1 MRVLISGSSGLIG
14 SALVSS
20 LRVDGHDVRVLVR
33 RPAQTA
39 TEVAWKPE
47 RGINGSDDELRAAV
61 SDSDAVVNLA
71 GAGVAEKR
79 WDSAYKAEIMS
90 SRVNATTCLA
100 TALAQVDTPPEV
112 FVSGSAGGYYGD
124 TGPEA
129 VDESGPMGTT
139 FLAQVAAAWE
149 DAAAP
154 AAQAGIRV
162 THPRTGTV
170 ADPHGGAFG
179 RLLPLL
185 RAGAGG
191 PLGSGRQ
198 WWSLISLRDEV
209 AALRHLIATQS
220 ISGPVNFSAP
230 QQATNADLTK
240 ELAKALHRPAVAAA
254 PRFAVRAVLGEFAEE
269 LFLDQRM
276 APAKLLSTGFTFS
289 DATIASIVTGLVQ
302 GS

>member
-14 SALVSS
+14 SSLVAS

-33 RPAQTA
+33 RPAQSPS
-39 TEVAWKPE
+39 EVTWKPE
-47 RGINGSDDELRAAV
+47 RGINGVDDSLRAAV
-61 SDSDAVVNLA
+61 AESDAVVNLA
-71 GAGVAEKR
+71 GAGVADKR

-100 TALAQVDTPPEV
+100 TAIAQVDSKPKA

-124 TGPEA
+124 TGAEA
-129 VDESGPMGTT
+129 VDEAAPAGRT
-139 FLAQVAAAWE
+139 FLAGVASAWE
-149 DAAAP
+149 E
-154 AAQAGIRV
+154 AAQPASDAGVRV

-209 AALRHLIATQS
+209 AALRHLIDNSSVT
-220 ISGPVNFSAP
+220 GPVNFSAP
-230 QQATNADLTK
+230 QQATNGDLTR

-254 PRFAVRAVLGEFAEE
+254 PKFAVKAVLGEFADE
-269 LFLDQRM
+269 LFIDQRM
-276 APAKLLSTGFTFS
+276 APAKLLASGFTFA
-289 DATIASIVTGLVQ
+289 DPTIASIVNGLVQ

>member
-1 MRVLISGSSGLIG
+1 MYVLISGSSGLIG
-14 SALVSS
+14 SSLASS
-20 LRVDGHDVRVLVR
+20 LRVDGHDVHVLVR
-33 RPAQTA
+33 RPARVESEIQWT
-39 TEVAWKPE
+39 PE
-47 RGINGSDDELRAAV
+47 RGASGVNDDLRAAV
-61 SDSDAVVNLA
+61 NAADAVVNLA

-79 WDSAYKAEIMS
+79 WDSAYKAEVMN

-100 TALAQVDTPPEV
+100 TAIAQVETKPTV

-124 TGPEA
+124 TGPIA
-129 VDESGPMGTT
+129 VDEAAPMGDT

-149 DAAAP
+149 EAAAP
-154 AAQAGIRV
+154 AAEAGVRV

-185 RAGAGG
+185 RAGVGG
-191 PLGSGRQ
+191 SLGSGRQ

-209 AALRHLIATQS
+209 AALRHLIDNSS

-230 QQATNADLTK
+230 QQVTNGELTK
-240 ELAKALHRPAVAAA
+240 ELAKALHRPALAAA

-276 APAKLLSTGFTFS
+276 APAVLLASGFTFA
-289 DATIASIVTGLVQ
+289 DPTISAIVSGLVS

>member
-14 SALVSS
+14 SSLVAS

-33 RPAQTA
+33 RSARVES
-39 TEVAWKPE
+39 EVAWKPE
-47 RGINGSDDELRAAV
+47 RGINGVDDELREAIA
-61 SDSDAVVNLA
+61 SADAVVNLA

-79 WDSAYKAEIMS
+79 WDSAYKAEVMS

-100 TALAQVDTPPEV
+100 TAIAQVETKPTV

-129 VDESGPMGTT
+129 VDESAPMGDT
-139 FLAQVAAAWE
+139 FLAQVASAWE
-149 DAAAP
+149 AAAAP
-154 AAQAGIRV
+154 AAEAGVRV

-185 RAGAGG
+185 RAGVGG
-191 PLGSGRQ
+191 SLGSGRQ

-209 AALRHLIATQS
+209 SALRHLIDNPS
-220 ISGPVNFSAP
+220 VVGPVNFSAP
-230 QQATNADLTK
+230 QQVTNGDLTK
-240 ELAKALHRPAVAAA
+240 ELAKALHRPALAAA

-276 APAKLLSTGFTFS
+276 APAKLLASGFTFA
-289 DATIASIVTGLVQ
+289 DPTISAIVNGLVS